1 MLLAEWLLGSE
12 RAMVVEGL
20 VALEVLVMLK
30 VVPVVE
36 VLVVLEV
43 LLVTQVLLVGERLV
57 GDLGTSAH
65 GTEGVAL
72 ELVDLGRVGAT
83 LPLQVQV
90 LTDCIVK

>member
-1 MLLAEWLLGSE
+1 MLLVEWLLGSE

-20 VALEVLVMLK
+20 VALEVLVVLK

-36 VLVVLEV
+36 VLVMLE
-43 LLVTQVLLVGERLV
+43 VLLVGERLV

>member
-1 MLLAEWLLGSE
+1 
-12 RAMVVEGL
+12 V
-20 VALEVLVMLK
+20 LK
-30 VVPVVE
+30 VVPVVA
-36 VLVVLEV
+36 VLV
-43 LLVTQVLLVGERLV
+43 VLLVGERLV